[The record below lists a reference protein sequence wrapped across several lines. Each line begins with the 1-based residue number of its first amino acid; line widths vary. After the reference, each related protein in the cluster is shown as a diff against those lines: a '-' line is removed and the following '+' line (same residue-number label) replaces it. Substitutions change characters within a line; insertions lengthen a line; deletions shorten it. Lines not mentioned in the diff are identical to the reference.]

1 MPTSASFQTQRIPC
15 RCNNWKMESISLTE
29 KAGWAFPEAW
39 PEEWGQ
45 EIQKYHDLQG
55 LELLDWEETMK
66 RIALWG
72 A

>member
-1 MPTSASFQTQRIPC
+1 
-15 RCNNWKMESISLTE
+15 MESISLTE